1 MAINEYQSG
10 DDDHEQNFFVSMTDM
25 MVGMLFLFI
34 IMLMFFAMKFSD
46 DSVDLR
52 EQNVL
57 LEAQRKAAEDEKNRL
72 RAQLDLIQGAQQA
85 RQAVVEQVYQSLK
98 DQGVTVLIDRDNGIL
113 RLPESILF
121 PVSKAE
127 LLPEGKE
134 AVTKLA
140 RALAQVLPCY
150 ATLPNDAPP
159 ADCPPTAFGLE
170 ALLIEGHTDSDGA
183 EDMNWRLSMERA
195 LHTYQVMTHEQPAL
209 GALRSRQI
217 RASQDGIGGA
227 GYPLMSVA
235 GYGLKR
241 PVAPNTSPEN
251 KRRNRRIDIRFIMTP
266 PSEKEVNAAKR
277 LLE

>member
-1 MAINEYQSG
+1 MGIKEFESVP
-10 DDDHEQNFFVSMTDM
+10 DDHEQDFFVSMTDM

-57 LEAQRKAAEDEKNRL
+57 LEAQRKAAEEEKNRL
-72 RAQLDLIQGAQQA
+72 RAQLNLLQGAQQA

-150 ATLPNDAPP
+150 STLPYDAPP
-159 ADCPPTAFGLE
+159 SDCPPTAFGLE

-217 RASQDGIGGA
+217 RAGQDDAENA

-277 LLE
+277 LLQ

>member
-1 MAINEYQSG
+1 MAIDEIQNSPGE
-10 DDDHEQNFFVSMTDM
+10 HEQDFFVSMTDM

-52 EQNVL
+52 EQNRL
-57 LEAQRKAAEDEKNRL
+57 LEEQRKVAEEEKNRL
-72 RAQLDLIQGAQQA
+72 RAQLDLLQGAQQA
-85 RQAVVEQVYQSLK
+85 RQAVVEQVYLSLR

-121 PVSKAE
+121 PVNKAE
-127 LLPEGKE
+127 LLPEGKV

-150 ATLPNDAPP
+150 ATLPDAAVP
-159 ADCPPTAFGLE
+159 ADCPPSAFGLE

-195 LHTYQVMTHEQPAL
+195 LHTYQVMTHEQPLL
-209 GALRSRQI
+209 GELRSRQM
-217 RASQDGIGGA
+217 REDQNTPGGA
-227 GYPLMSVA
+227 YPLMSVA

-241 PVAPNTSPEN
+241 PVAPNDSSEN
-251 KRRNRRIDIRFIMTP
+251 KSRNRRIDIRFIMTP
-266 PSEKEVNAAKR
+266 PSEKEVNAAR
-277 LLE
+277 RMLE

>member
-1 MAINEYQSG
+1 MSVKEARHFTEE
-10 DDDHEQNFFVSMTDM
+10 HEVDFFVSMTDM
-25 MVGMLFLFI
+25 MVGMIFLFI

-52 EQNVL
+52 EQNRL
-57 LEAQRKAAEDEKNRL
+57 LEAQRKAAEDEKSRL
-72 RAQLDLIQGAQQA
+72 RNQLDLLQGAQQA
-85 RQAVVEQVYQSLK
+85 RRKVVEQVYQSLK
-98 DQGVTVLIDRDNGIL
+98 DQGVTVLIDRSNGIL

-121 PVSKAE
+121 PVGKAD

-134 AVTKLA
+134 AVAKLA

-150 ATLPNDAPP
+150 ATLPDAAIP
-159 ADCPPTAFGLE
+159 ADCPPSAFGLE
-170 ALLIEGHTDSDGA
+170 ALLIEGHTDSDGT

-195 LHTYQVMTHEQPAL
+195 LHTYQVMIHEQPQL
-209 GALRSRQI
+209 GELRSRQLHADQSI
-217 RASQDGIGGA
+217 

-235 GYGLKR
+235 GYGLNR
-241 PVAPNTSPEN
+241 PIVPNTSVEN

-266 PSEKEVNAAKR
+266 PSEKEINTAKR

>member
-1 MAINEYQSG
+1 
-10 DDDHEQNFFVSMTDM
+10 MTDM

-52 EQNVL
+52 TQNAL
-57 LEAQRKAAEDEKNRL
+57 LEDQRKAAEEEKNRL
-72 RAQLDLIQGAQQA
+72 RAQLDLLQGAQQA
-85 RQAVVEQVYQSLK
+85 RQTVVEQVYQSLR

-121 PVSKAE
+121 PVGKAE

-140 RALAQVLPCY
+140 RALGQVLPCY
-150 ATLPNDAPP
+150 ATLPDATAP
-159 ADCPPTAFGLE
+159 ADCPATAFGLE
-170 ALLIEGHTDSDGA
+170 ALLIEGHTDSDGP

-195 LHTYQVMTHEQPAL
+195 LHTYQVMIREQPEL
-209 GALRSRQI
+209 GTLRSRQMRI
-217 RASQDGIGGA
+217 DQNGSTSA

-241 PVAPNTSPEN
+241 PVMPNTNPEN
-251 KRRNRRIDIRFIMTP
+251 KQRNRRIDIRFIMTP

>member
-1 MAINEYQSG
+1 MAIEELG
-10 DDDHEQNFFVSMTDM
+10 HPAEEHEEGFFVSMTDM

-52 EQNVL
+52 EQNRL
-57 LEAQRKAAEDEKNRL
+57 LEEQRKSAEEEKQRL
-72 RAQLDLIQGAQQA
+72 RAQLDLLQGAQQA

-121 PVSKAE
+121 PVSKSE
-127 LLPEGKE
+127 LLPEGRE
-134 AVTKLA
+134 AVIKLA

-150 ATLPNDAPP
+150 STLPDVATP
-159 ADCPPTAFGLE
+159 ADCPSTAFGLE
-170 ALLIEGHTDSDGA
+170 ALMIEGHTDSDGA

-195 LHTYQVMTHEQPAL
+195 LHTYQVMTREQPVL
-209 GALRSRQI
+209 GAMRSRQV
-217 RASQDGIGGA
+217 RNEQGASGGG

-241 PVAPNTSPEN
+241 PVAPNDTPEN